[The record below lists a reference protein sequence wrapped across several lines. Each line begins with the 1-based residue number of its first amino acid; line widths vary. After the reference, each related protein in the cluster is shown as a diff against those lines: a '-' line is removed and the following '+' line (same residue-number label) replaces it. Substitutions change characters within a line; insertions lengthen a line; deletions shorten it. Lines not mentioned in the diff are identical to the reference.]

1 MKFGAHLPLIEFE
14 GSGHTLSD
22 LRSFAERAERLGYDY
37 LCVNDH
43 IVFPRPWIDGPTA
56 LAAVLDLT
64 GAMRLATTVSIPV
77 VRGPVQTAKLFA
89 TIDALCGGRLTVGVG
104 PGSSQLDHAAVGLKF
119 EERWKRLD
127 EAIEAMRALWNG
139 SGEFHGDFYSFEN
152 ATIEPT
158 SDQEFGPPIWI
169 GSWGSQAGLRRV
181 ARLGDGWLASGYNTN
196 PKVFREGL
204 SYLSDQLRQA
214 GKSPETFPNGIATIW
229 TYVTEDKAAA
239 ERAFTDVLGPMLNRP
254 IDELKDRLLIG
265 SAEHCA
271 EMLSA
276 YAEAGAQHAFVWPI
290 ADELEQLDRFQE
302 RVAPRV

>member
-43 IVFPRPWIDGPTA
+43 IIFPRPWIDGPTA

-64 GAMRLATTVSIPV
+64 GTMRLATTVAIPV
-77 VRGPVQTAKLFA
+77 GRGPVQTAKLFS
-89 TIDALCGGRLTVGVG
+89 TIDALSGGRLTVGVG

-127 EAIEAMRALWNG
+127 EAIKAMRALWNG

-152 ATIEPT
+152 ATIEPRST
-158 SDQEFGPPIWI
+158 QESGPPIWI

-196 PKVFREGL
+196 PEVFREGL
-204 SYLSDQLRQA
+204 AYLSDQLRQA
-214 GKSPETFPNGIATIW
+214 GKRPETFPNGIATMW

-239 ERAFTDVLGPMLNRP
+239 ERAFSEVLGPMLNRP
-254 IDELKDRLLIG
+254 INELKDRLLIG

-271 EMLSA
+271 EMLRA
-276 YAEAGAQHAFVWPI
+276 YAEAGAQHAFIWPI
-290 ADELEQLDRFQE
+290 ADELEQLDRFKE
-302 RVAPRV
+302 RVAPRI